1 MMRGHPMSP
10 LYWTD
15 VKNGPHDL
23 VRQIGYPH
31 LYWTL
36 APYERSFPYHAFLL
50 DEMQKLLRERLRLP
64 AFETLHLA
72 HTMLQVTRSLLA
84 GRGQH
89 RGVGW
94 TQHLLG
100 QGQGRNGVHFFTRSE
115 FQDGSKKA
123 GTQQYHGSGRPHVHA
138 LFWLANPDASALGS
152 VAAATESLPESE
164 QNLAA
169 FVRGS
174 QRDRDGESRWPL
186 RDDLPQFDP
195 APLGWR
201 LPHTEHDAAH
211 GVRGYFPDV
220 MDALRCHQDLQSR
233 QGRGLLLAYVAKYVA
248 KWSDSSYDEW
258 MSDASSVTGLCR
270 KVLFEYH
277 PLEPEMVL
285 QLTQGLRQ
293 WEFGTA
299 MTGRRSVR
307 APHPHVEASAQPA
320 FVQRYIA
327 CTWRGER
334 MSLLEYLR
342 KSGSRGQIAG
352 WLRQRHSEET
362 EGGAEVE
369 LEDFARALT
378 VRGEQVAA
386 VDYLWRLNDRYFGQW
401 CMMHLPF
408 RSLDVF
414 QTVPGVD
421 KVPNRYRWFATALLL
436 TDTVEGPLRGF
447 WRDLERLVQDMQL
460 EGRSDAIIRDT
471 RLFIEALTVAV
482 DAYVAGRVDQAEETA
497 QADGPLGQTSL
508 GNDAD
513 LIKFEDQQLLFFNA
527 IQMSGSKSGSAARD
541 RRRGSG

>member
-1 MMRGHPMSP
+1 MCESYERRRLQQVAAEDPDSQDSEEDDAEGLDDRRHSIKRSFFCKLLSPLLGYGSDFELLQYVFDLHLWTDLGSKRNVANGTAMRIMMRGHPMSP

-15 VKNGPHDL
+15 VKNGLHDL

-36 APYERSFPYHAFLL
+36 APYERSFPYRAFLL

-100 QGQGRNGVHFFTRSE
+100 QGQGRNGVHFFTRIE

-138 LFWLANPDASALGS
+138 LFWLENPDASALGS
-152 VAAATESLPESE
+152 VAAATESLLESE

-186 RDDLPQFDP
+186 HDDLPQFDP
-195 APLGWR
+195 ASLGRR

-299 MTGRRSVR
+299 MTGRRSAR

-386 VDYLWRLNDRYFGQW
+386 VDYL
-401 CMMHLPF
+401 
-408 RSLDVF
+408 
-414 QTVPGVD
+414 
-421 KVPNRYRWFATALLL
+421 
-436 TDTVEGPLRGF
+436 
-447 WRDLERLVQDMQL
+447 
-460 EGRSDAIIRDT
+460 
-471 RLFIEALTVAV
+471 
-482 DAYVAGRVDQAEETA
+482 
-497 QADGPLGQTSL
+497 
-508 GNDAD
+508 
-513 LIKFEDQQLLFFNA
+513 
-527 IQMSGSKSGSAARD
+527 
-541 RRRGSG
+541 

>member
-1 MMRGHPMSP
+1 
-10 LYWTD
+10 
-15 VKNGPHDL
+15 
-23 VRQIGYPH
+23 
-31 LYWTL
+31 
-36 APYERSFPYHAFLL
+36 
-50 DEMQKLLRERLRLP
+50 
-64 AFETLHLA
+64 
-72 HTMLQVTRSLLA
+72 ML
-84 GRGQH
+84 
-89 RGVGW
+89 
-94 TQHLLG
+94 
-100 QGQGRNGVHFFTRSE
+100 
-115 FQDGSKKA
+115 
-123 GTQQYHGSGRPHVHA
+123 
-138 LFWLANPDASALGS
+138 
-152 VAAATESLPESE
+152 
-164 QNLAA
+164 
-169 FVRGS
+169 
-174 QRDRDGESRWPL
+174 
-186 RDDLPQFDP
+186 
-195 APLGWR
+195 
-201 LPHTEHDAAH
+201 
-211 GVRGYFPDV
+211 
-220 MDALRCHQDLQSR
+220 
-233 QGRGLLLAYVAKYVA
+233 
-248 KWSDSSYDEW
+248 
-258 MSDASSVTGLCR
+258 
-270 KVLFEYH
+270 
-277 PLEPEMVL
+277 L

-299 MTGRRSVR
+299 MTGRRSAR

-527 IQMSGSKSGSAARD
+527 IQTRVARSLAAQRATDDAVLDEALSRLRDLSNRPLVCSGKPGTGKTTVALDCARRALSDGAEVLIASPTARMASRTRQRLGEHEGLVVETFAAAFQLHVPEPEASYVLCGYTLVIVDEYSQLGQADFERILRLWGMADRVPALVFLGDKYQLPGVDPQRPWESAAWKSCQTMELVKIHRSRDPAFLDFGSASVQYANESSSTTSVEAENLGLAMRRLRRTWHGSCASIRTPPTWQPPDAGLRRSTAWPFKGCTRVPRRWLTCLARMRTTPTTTLQGVCAQIAVRVRRRCPSTRARD
-541 RRRGSG
+541 CI